1 MQVRITWN
9 PSLPTVASQAFTA
22 GGVAYNDGDPF
33 PWRELGIDE
42 HTARN
47 MWNSRMIDCKPAP
60 QTDVQPVAQLPA
72 VDRAATCPY
81 VTYDM
86 PGTASTE
93 TASRLTRSERRALR
107 RQG

>member
-60 QTDVQPVAQLPA
+60 QTDVQPVAQA
-72 VDRAATCPY
+72 KG
-81 VTYDM
+81 DM
-86 PGTASTE
+86 PGASTD
-93 TASRLTRSERRALR
+93 TAAKLTRAERRALR